1 MQADRFLKAVVVA
14 CAAALSVAGVGAT
27 EAPLS
32 EAEARPVL
40 VFPADVA
47 VARFSVAL
55 PNFDAVSAVR
65 LVSVPER
72 LRGCVGVASVVFGA
86 KTHRAKIAVRLKDR
100 GMFLSE
106 GDEPIVGAV
115 KFQFVDPAGVK
126 KNYFAKLEVQ
136 PAAQT
141 LPTSMKLP
149 GNQYGVVFLSVQHG
163 PNVQF
168 FVGSG
173 FDPRG
178 DYFIKEGS
186 APTVVSKNDFSLI
199 SDGSGWS
206 VKVDVNGN
214 MYLKPRADA
223 IVGGGVRGTMI
234 ITSEQM
240 NGQMQLQYDI
250 RPAF

>member
-1 MQADRFLKAVVVA
+1 MKANRFLKAVVMA
-14 CAAALSVAGVGAT
+14 CAAALPVAGVTAT

-40 VFPADVA
+40 VFPAGAA
-47 VARFSVAL
+47 VARFSVVL

-65 LVSVPER
+65 LVSVPEG
-72 LRGCVGVASVVFGA
+72 LRGHVGVASVVFGA
-86 KTHRAKIAVRLKDR
+86 GTHRAKIAVRLKDR
-100 GMFLSE
+100 SMFSSA
-106 GDEPIVGAV
+106 GDEPMVGAV

-136 PAAQT
+136 PAARD

-149 GNQYGVVFLSVQHG
+149 GNAYGVVFLSNQHG

-173 FDPRG
+173 FDPNG
-178 DYFIKEGS
+178 KYYIESGT
-186 APTVVSKNDFSLI
+186 PTTFSKL
-199 SDGSGWS
+199 DGSTIPNDEGWS
-206 VKVDVNGN
+206 VKVDANGN

-223 IVGGGVRGTMI
+223 VMSSGYRGTMI

-240 NGQMQLQYDI
+240 NGQMNLEYDI